1 MPKMTLKCQSFRPF
15 QKNTLRGFAE
25 IHVQDMALTIKDV
38 ALHEKNN
45 SRWAALPAK
54 PMLKDGTIMKDAE
67 GKAQY
72 ANIMEFSSRDVR
84 DAFSA
89 AVVKAVLEHTPTAF
103 QDDLTLRGA
112 KKPAASSNFY
122 DDQIPF

>member
-1 MPKMTLKCQSFRPF
+1 MTKITLKCRSFRPF

-54 PMLKDGTIMKDAE
+54 PMLKDGMIMKDAE

-72 ANIMEFSSRDVR
+72 ANILEFSTRDVR

-89 AVVKAVLEHTPTAF
+89 AVVKAVIDHSPTAF
-103 QDDLTLRGA
+103 DGE
-112 KKPAASSNFY
+112 PAPASNFH
-122 DDQIPF
+122 DDEVPF